1 MRLLHTGGTIGMVPS
16 PQGLVPAPGVLEAA
30 VGARARVRISS
41 MRKMILIQRDFLNSF
56 ENAFAELSDGT
67 TGQGSRQL
75 RNGPKSSPAHKAAPE
90 NRIAPNAKQRL
101 APFWATISPVISS
114 L

>member
-30 VGARARVRISS
+30 VGARARMRISS

-101 APFWATISPVISS
+101 GPSWATISPVISS